1 MGVPHRVQLRAHRK
15 HWGNTGEE
23 RGWLPAL
30 LLTLPRSA
38 SFVICLSKTHPFAIS
53 VHQLLSSP
61 NSNPRVQSPSVN
73 FSRRLHPSDTREWAI
88 FWLALSLFKEN
99 SSDQGLTGCQ
109 VLSPLHRQCS
119 ASKRQGILETFG
131 RTSSES
137 ELSFLL
143 QGSQSFIP
151 WQQCG
156 LSTVLWHKAQAP
168 VSYTCL
174 AARIPHWMKKA
185 TRSVNFVPISFSLKC
200 TVQNTFYS
208 NTTRY
213 KIASQ
218 YLTEYQRE

>member
-38 SFVICLSKTHPFAIS
+38 SFVICLSKRRIPLRFRYTSCSLPRTPIQEFS
-53 VHQLLSSP
+53 LHQLISP
-61 NSNPRVQSPSVN
+61 EGYIPLTLENGPA
-73 FSRRLHPSDTREWAI
+73 FG
-88 FWLALSLFKEN
+88 WLCLSLRKTVLVKD
-99 SSDQGLTGCQ
+99 SQGARFSHLFTDNAQ
-109 VLSPLHRQCS
+109 HP
-119 ASKRQGILETFG
+119 KGILETFG